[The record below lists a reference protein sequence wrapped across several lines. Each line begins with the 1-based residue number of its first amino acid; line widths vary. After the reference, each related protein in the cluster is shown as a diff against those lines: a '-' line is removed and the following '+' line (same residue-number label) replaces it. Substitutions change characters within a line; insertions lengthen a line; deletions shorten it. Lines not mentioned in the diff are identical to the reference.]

1 MNPSDDWITLH
12 EAARILGVHPATV
25 RNWSDSGRLPVYR
38 TGGGHRRYKRR
49 EVELWAESAREES
62 KASPRNTMQ
71 MALRQIRVRIAEGQ
85 LEAQGWYRKLDEAA
99 RGQYRESG
107 AALGRG
113 LLAHFASGEPASREA
128 EALGHEYA
136 ARARSHGLSR
146 VEAVQAFL
154 FFKNALVDGMMGV
167 FADAH
172 LPSGEAWKTLSQVT
186 AFTDEILISLLSTY
200 RQLDER

>member
-1 MNPSDDWITLH
+1 MNHSDDWITLH

-25 RNWSDSGRLPVYR
+25 RNWSDKGRLPVYR
-38 TGGGHRRYKRR
+38 TSGGHRRYKRG
-49 EVELWAESAREES
+49 EVELWAESAREEAKS
-62 KASPRNTMQ
+62 SPRNTMQ

-85 LEAQGWYRKLDEAA
+85 LEEQGWYRKLDETA

-113 LLAHFASGEPASREA
+113 LLAHFARGEQASSEA
-128 EALGHEYA
+128 EALGYGYA
-136 ARARSHGLSR
+136 TRARSHGLSR

-154 FFKNALVDGMMGV
+154 FFKNALVEGMMGV

-172 LPSGEAWKTLSQVT
+172 LPSGEAWTTLSQVT
-186 AFTDEILISLLSTY
+186 AFTDEILISLLSAY